1 MVVFMNSSNLIRDL
15 RLSRAWSQEKL
26 AELSALSVR
35 TIQRIENGE
44 QASLETLS
52 ALAAVF
58 GVNVAELSP
67 ATEGASSNND
77 ALDKR
82 VYAARQRLAEENKF
96 YRRLFMAIV
105 ICAILFVVNRLTTPD
120 QNWFIWPVVIWG
132 LLLTIRGVRVFVL
145 HDRLQR
151 WQQERLQKILRK

>member
-1 MVVFMNSSNLIRDL
+1 MNSSNLIRDL

-44 QASLETLS
+44 QGSLETLS

-67 ATEGASSNND
+67 APDASSSNNE

-82 VYAARQRLAEENKF
+82 VYDARQRLAEENKF
-96 YRRLFMAIV
+96 YRRLFAAV
-105 ICAILFVVNRLTTPD
+105 VVCVILFVVNRLTSPE
-120 QNWFIWPVVIWG
+120 QNWFIWPAIIWG
-132 LLLTIRGVRVFVL
+132 LLLLIRGVRVFVL
-145 HDRLQR
+145 RDWLQR
-151 WQQERLQKILRK
+151 WQQARLQKILRK